1 MSVRLMI
8 ADDHLAIRAGVI
20 SLIQGTEIE
29 LVCQAETCD
38 QTVKFALTCKP
49 DVVLLDLRLEGSDG
63 LNALEQIK
71 RENPNIAVLIFSSA
85 DEVKEMA
92 HARKFGADGFVPKG
106 ATREELLS
114 SIRRVATGK
123 SAWTPRQIRQVV
135 SRAAAEALVAH
146 DRSPLSTREKEV
158 LKEIMNGLS
167 NEAIAERLKINIETV
182 KQHVKHVLKKLHVE
196 DRTQA
201 ALIALRGNLFEEV
214 ATVEPEESSK

>member
-123 SAWTPRQIRQVV
+123 RPHGRRGRFAKLSVVRRPRRSWLMIAVRLVTAKRKF
-135 SRAAAEALVAH
+135 SR
-146 DRSPLSTREKEV
+146 RS
-158 LKEIMNGLS
+158 
-167 NEAIAERLKINIETV
+167 
-182 KQHVKHVLKKLHVE
+182 
-196 DRTQA
+196 
-201 ALIALRGNLFEEV
+201 
-214 ATVEPEESSK
+214 